1 VKPSPVPYLVRRD
14 ADGAA
19 VTIQW
24 DEAGHSGRF
33 PARDL
38 RLACLCAG
46 CREEMTR
53 RPILDPES
61 VPADVRV
68 LALALVGGYAVHFDF
83 SDGHGTGIYP
93 WDYLLSLCPCERCRA
108 ARTA

>member
-1 VKPSPVPYLVRRD
+1 VKPSPVPHLVRRD
-14 ADGAA
+14 AGGAT

-24 DEAGHSGRF
+24 DEAGHVGQYA
-33 PARDL
+33 ARDL
-38 RLACLCAG
+38 RLACPCAA

-53 RPILDPES
+53 QPILDPES

-68 LALALVGGYAVHFDF
+68 DELRLVGGYAVHFGF
-83 SDGHGTGIYP
+83 SDGHATGIYP
-93 WDYLLSLCPCERCRA
+93 WDYLLALCPCERCRA